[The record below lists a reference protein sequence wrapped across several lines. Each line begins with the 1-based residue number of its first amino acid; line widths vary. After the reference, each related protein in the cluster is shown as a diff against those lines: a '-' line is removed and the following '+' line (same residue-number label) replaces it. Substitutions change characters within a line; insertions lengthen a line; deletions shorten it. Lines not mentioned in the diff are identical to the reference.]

1 MVTDTKSRD
10 HFLMPYQYVFVSK
23 LLFYYYL
30 FKGKII
36 NGLYICL
43 AVCNPY
49 CENGGTCEKPNK
61 CSCPKNYDGP
71 SCQNLIVPKYCHG
84 FPNTPMNTK
93 KKCNSE

>member
-1 MVTDTKSRD
+1 MTFTIIV
-10 HFLMPYQYVFVSK
+10 Y
-23 LLFYYYL
+23 
-30 FKGKII
+30 KGRII

-61 CSCPKNYDGP
+61 CSCPKNYEGP

-84 FPNTPMNTK
+84 FPNTPMNSK